1 MFKVVI
7 DKKEY
12 TFEDKITLVDLAK
25 KLNKQSYVALVNNRI
40 RELNFYINFNCE
52 VEFLD
57 HNHFEAVKIYETSLR
72 YLIIMA
78 LENLYKDAKV
88 KFTQC
93 VSRSIA
99 CEVSNAG
106 VVDSKFIN
114 KLEEEMKRIVSLDIP
129 IIREN
134 VSKDEAIEI

>member
-57 HNHFEAVKIYETSLR
+57 HNHFEAVKIYIKMQRLSL
-72 YLIIMA
+72 LNA
-78 LENLYKDAKV
+78 FLVQLLAK
-88 KFTQC
+88 
-93 VSRSIA
+93 
-99 CEVSNAG
+99 
-106 VVDSKFIN
+106 
-114 KLEEEMKRIVSLDIP
+114 
-129 IIREN
+129 
-134 VSKDEAIEI
+134 